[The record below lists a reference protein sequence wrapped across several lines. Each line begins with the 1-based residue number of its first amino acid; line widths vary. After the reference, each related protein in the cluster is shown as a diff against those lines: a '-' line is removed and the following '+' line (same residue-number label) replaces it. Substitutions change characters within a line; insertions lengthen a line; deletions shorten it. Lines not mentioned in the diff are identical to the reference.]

1 SLSATVILLCLF
13 APKLYI
19 VLFDP
24 SKNIQSKFKAS
35 MTGKKL
41 PPVSAAPTPAAAA
54 ASQSKE
60 NNHVNKVVVTTTTA
74 NTRQRRLT
82 PSEYATEV
90 TFCNSKAGSFSLSIH
105 EEMTQTDSCNEQKAL
120 INGICTDMDRQE
132 TPPKDDEKTD
142 LIAKP
147 KQRLSVSYLQCSSS
161 RRNSTSL
168 LLSNENPW
176 KKMSN
181 VRYKLEKPD
190 ETKQDASNP
199 RHVYE
204 QHITFV

>member
-1 SLSATVILLCLF
+1 
-13 APKLYI
+13 
-19 VLFDP
+19 
-24 SKNIQSKFKAS
+24 

-41 PPVSAAPTPAAAA
+41 PPASAAPASTV

-60 NNHVNKVVVTTTTA
+60 KNHVNKVVVTATA

-142 LIAKP
+142 LIVKP

-161 RRNSTSL
+161 RRNSASL

-190 ETKQDASNP
+190 ETKQDPSNP

-204 QHITFV
+204 QHVTFV